1 MVEYIEEDVGNIIL
15 LEHINVQVPA
25 QTVASLFYI
34 TGLGLTRDPYLN
46 VGLQNMW
53 INVGEQQFHLP
64 TRPAQV
70 IDGVIGLVMP
80 EIETLRERLISLE
93 EPLKDTKFSWS
104 SAGEQLEVRG
114 PWGNRFRCHRAG
126 GLFGDMDLGI
136 AYVEFR
142 VPQGTVVPIARFY
155 ETVFEAPATV
165 RSVSNGSLTE
175 VKVGRNQSLRFRE
188 VQGGVAPYEGYHVA
202 VYVAKLSP
210 AFNFL
215 KSRNLISEDVE
226 NHQFRF
232 KELIDPNSGATI
244 YYLEHEV
251 RSLYHPMFGRRFIN
265 RNPHQS
271 QRNYRRGQD
280 GLISSRHR

>member
-1 MVEYIEEDVGNIIL
+1 MVEHTDEDVGNIIL
-15 LEHINVQVPA
+15 LEHVNVQVPA
-25 QTVASLFYI
+25 QTVAALFYI

-53 INVGEQQFHLP
+53 VNIGEQQFHLP

-80 EIETLRERLISLE
+80 EIDCVRERLISIE
-93 EPLKDTKFSWS
+93 EPLKETKFSWS
-104 SAGEQLEVRG
+104 SGGEHLDVTG

-126 GLFGDMDLGI
+126 GHFGDMELGI

-142 VPQGTVVPIARFY
+142 VPQGTAAAIARFY
-155 ETVFEAPATV
+155 ESVFEAPATV
-165 RSVSNGSLTE
+165 RSDSDGSLA
-175 VKVGRNQSLRFRE
+175 KIKGGRNQSLLFRE
-188 VQGGVAPYEGYHVA
+188 VQRPVAPYEGHHVA
-202 VYVAKLSP
+202 VYVAKFSS

-215 KSRNLISEDVE
+215 KGRNLISEDVN

-232 KELIDPNSGATI
+232 KEIIDLDSGKTV
-244 YYLEHEV
+244 YHLEHEV
-251 RSLYHPMFGRRFIN
+251 RSLYHPMFGRRFVN

-271 QRNYRRGQD
+271 QRNYGRGRD
-280 GLISSRHR
+280 GLIGSIH